1 VPHVVYIKHEN
12 TFLHVRKRPKTKP
25 PVLVIGIDK
34 ELRESLLLW
43 TFLALKGLITFDHF
57 YLDFSPKLLG

>member
-25 PVLVIGIDK
+25 PVSVIGIDK
-34 ELRESLLLW
+34 ELIESLSLW
-43 TFLALKGLITFDHF
+43 TFLALKGLI
-57 YLDFSPKLLG
+57 